1 MLPAVGAVVIINM
14 NMSLIMNTLIAGI
27 IPKSLKKSLK
37 KILKSLGRA
46 GKILILMRLGKIA
59 SRWIWEI
66 TKDKGA
72 AKVAP

>member
-27 IPKSLKKSLK
+27 IPKSLKK
-37 KILKSLGRA
+37 ILKSLGRA
-46 GKILILMRLGKIA
+46 EKILILMRLGKIA